1 MVAHIPTSRTRRASI
16 PSGLR
21 RRSINIILPLVLTL
35 RAIQFGRAQSSPAT
49 APELPSVGVGSAQR
63 GRDLFAGGVKLR
75 NGGPPCAS
83 CHSLAGLPF
92 PGGGTLGPDL
102 TREYSKLGPAGTQ
115 TAMQTL
121 YFPTMTPIY
130 DRRPLTADEQ
140 ADLMAFF
147 QQSSDHA
154 ASARNTIIVIALGV
168 AVFVVLLIVT
178 GLVWRDRL
186 TSVRGRLVALARQAG
201 GAA

>member
-1 MVAHIPTSRTRRASI
+1 MVMHVQTWRIRGAYYPSNSQRRY
-16 PSGLR
+16 LR
-21 RRSINIILPLVLTL
+21 ILLPLVLYL
-35 RAIQFGRAQSSPAT
+35 IAIQPGHAQTSPEAAAGTPTPAAGT
-49 APELPSVGVGSAQR
+49 AHR
-63 GRDLFAGGVKLR
+63 GRDLFVGRLRFR

-102 TREYSKLGPAGTQ
+102 TREFSRLGPDGMQ

-121 YFPTMTPIY
+121 YFPAMTPIY

-140 ADLMAFF
+140 ADLIAFF
-147 QQSSDHA
+147 QQTSNQASSV
-154 ASARNTIIVIALGV
+154 RNTVIIMCLGV
-168 AVFVVLLIVT
+168 AVFVSLLVIT
-178 GLVWRDRL
+178 ELVWRDRL
-186 TSVRGRLVALARQAG
+186 TSVRGRLVARARRAG

>member
-1 MVAHIPTSRTRRASI
+1 MVAHISTSRTRWAFI
-16 PSGLR
+16 PFDLR
-21 RRSINIILPLVLTL
+21 RRSINIFPPLLLLLVGL
-35 RAIQFGRAQSSPAT
+35 QPGRAQSAAAT
-49 APELPSVGVGSAQR
+49 PPELPSVAVGSAQR
-63 GRDLFAGGVKLR
+63 GRDLFTGRVKLL
-75 NGGPPCAS
+75 NGGPPCVA

-102 TREYSKLGPAGTQ
+102 TREYAKLGPQGTQ

-140 ADLMAFF
+140 ADLIAFF
-147 QQSSDHA
+147 RQSTDHA
-154 ASARNTIIVIALGV
+154 ASERNTIIILALGV
-168 AVFVVLLIVT
+168 AVFVVLLVIT

-186 TSVRGRLVALARQAG
+186 TTVRGRLVARARQAG